1 MPALSHQSDEGP
13 PDQRRLFVR
22 ELARIE
28 LELMKA
34 LVSDPT
40 WLAPH
45 DESVLRW
52 ALSLAR
58 ISVVQ
63 VLAHEGD
70 PALVD
75 VGPACDAFRRTL
87 FHMLDPCVT
96 ADAIARDGVR
106 AQMPHIRSLLKNERR
121 AVLLLFGDQLPA
133 GALDRATRRRPLALA
148 MGGGGGT
155 GYVYIGALGVLD
167 EAGISPSLIAGTS
180 MGALLGAFRARTRH
194 FSLGNVRQ
202 LLARLSWKKVFRFF
216 DTESRFGLPAT
227 LKLSLREVIGH
238 EFLVDDDGNSQ
249 SVSNDPAHAPDT
261 AHAAREGGKRFM
273 RMSEMAIPLRITI
286 AGLVQGERPADVQ
299 AYAHLLKDVDDVRG
313 LRSRAKALTRAF
325 TEISR
330 QPVRALYI
338 GGDALTREF
347 DVLDAIGFSS
357 SVPGVIHYD
366 ILRDDPRMTAL
377 VTEMMRQEGV
387 FRLVD
392 GGLADNLP
400 AGEAWRAVHDG
411 AVVGER
417 DPFVL
422 ALDAFA
428 PQLTTRHLL
437 FLPLMRIAAEN
448 SRAGREHSHLVITF
462 KGVLSPLAVVPSP
475 SEFLR
480 AVENGKREMAPY
492 VPLIRKMIGPIP
504 DPPGILE
511 IPAKIGTLTSPATE
525 TP

>member
-1 MPALSHQSDEGP
+1 MPPSSDHSGAE
-13 PDQRRLFVR
+13 QRRPFVR

-28 LELMKA
+28 LELMRA
-34 LVSDPT
+34 VVADPT

-45 DESVLRW
+45 DESALRW
-52 ALSLAR
+52 ALSLCR
-58 ISVVQ
+58 ISAVQ
-63 VLAHEGD
+63 VLPHEGSV
-70 PALVD
+70 AVVD
-75 VGPACDAFRRTL
+75 VGSATDSLRRAL
-87 FHMLDPCVT
+87 FHMLDPCVS
-96 ADAIARDGVR
+96 AARVERDGVR
-106 AQMPHIRSLLKNERR
+106 AQMPHIQALLKRERA
-121 AVLLLFGDQLPA
+121 AVLLLFGERLPA
-133 GALDRATRRRPLALA
+133 AALDRATRRRPLALV

-167 EAGISPSLIAGTS
+167 EAGISPSIIAGTS
-180 MGALLGAFRARTRH
+180 MGALLGAFRARTRQ

-202 LLARLSWKKVFRFF
+202 LLARLSWKKVFRLF

-238 EFLVDDDGNSQ
+238 EFLVDSDG
-249 SVSNDPAHAPDT
+249 DAALPAVDVAPG
-261 AHAAREGGKRFM
+261 AVLPSAGKRFM
-273 RMSEMAIPLRITI
+273 RMSEMAIPLRITV
-286 AGLVQGERPADVQ
+286 AGLVQGERAPDVQ
-299 AYAHLLKDVDDVRG
+299 RYAHLLKDVDDVKT

-338 GGDALTREF
+338 GGDALTRDF

-366 ILRDDPRMTAL
+366 ILRDDPRMTGL
-377 VTEMMRQEGV
+377 VTELLRQEGV

-392 GGLADNLP
+392 GGLVDNLP
-400 AGEAWRAVHDG
+400 AREAWRAVQDG

-437 FLPLMRIAAEN
+437 FLPLMRIASEN
-448 SRAGREHSHLVITF
+448 SRSGREQSHLVISF
-462 KGVLSPLAVVPSP
+462 KGVLSPLSVVPSP

-480 AVENGKREMAPY
+480 AVDNGKREMAPH

-504 DPPGILE
+504 DPPGIFQ
-511 IPAKIGTLTSPATE
+511 P
-525 TP
+525 